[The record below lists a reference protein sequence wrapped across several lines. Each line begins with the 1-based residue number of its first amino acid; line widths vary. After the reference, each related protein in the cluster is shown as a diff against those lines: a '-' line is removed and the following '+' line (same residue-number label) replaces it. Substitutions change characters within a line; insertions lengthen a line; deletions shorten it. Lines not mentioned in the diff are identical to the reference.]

1 MASPADTP
9 YRPLLGGAT
18 GGHARLSGIFTP
30 AIAARAAELTL
41 ADSSIC
47 SQPVDI
53 KRLLRLVVPAPRWQ
67 RSRGGFGTLS
77 EEFTV

>member
-1 MASPADTP
+1 M
-9 YRPLLGGAT
+9 
-18 GGHARLSGIFTP
+18 HIRLSGIFTLV
-30 AIAARAAELTL
+30 IAARAAELTL
-41 ADSSIC
+41 ADSSIF

-53 KRLLRLVVPAPRWQ
+53 KILLRLVVPASRWW